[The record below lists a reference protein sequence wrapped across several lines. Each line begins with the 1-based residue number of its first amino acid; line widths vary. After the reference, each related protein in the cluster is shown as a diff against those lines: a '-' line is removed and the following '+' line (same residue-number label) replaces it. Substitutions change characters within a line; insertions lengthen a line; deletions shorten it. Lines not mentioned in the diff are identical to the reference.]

1 MNLSRRMEMLAP
13 HLQDSWE
20 DSVSSVTS
28 VATAA
33 IATINVAI
41 VTIIQELSC
50 YTPTDSTEFFKPEL
64 IRPVS
69 KIFLCS

>member
-13 HLQDSWE
+13 HSQDSWG

-28 VATAA
+28 VAMAA

-41 VTIIQELSC
+41 ITIIQEFSC
-50 YTPTDSTEFFKPEL
+50 YAPTDSTEFFKPEPT
-64 IRPVS
+64 RPVS